1 VHIAHPDHHR
11 GMRIDRGRALA
22 MEMRYVMID
31 KIFPI
36 LFVSLTVQHK
46 DMKVHGNITSAAR
59 MKVVNGKVVTFDRSY
74 SLDMGPHPD
83 DAEIIAVYFGLKS

>member
-1 VHIAHPDHHR
+1 
-11 GMRIDRGRALA
+11 

-36 LFVSLTVQHK
+36 LFVSLTEKHEN
-46 DMKVHGNITSAAR
+46 MKCHGTITSAAR
-59 MKVVNGKVVTFDRSY
+59 MKVEHGKVITFDRSY